1 MSLNATKRKK
11 NIGYLGNP
19 KLKRVGVS
27 ESFTPQQTEEII
39 KCARDPIYFIENY
52 CKIVSLD
59 KGLILFKMYP
69 FQKEYVRALHE
80 NRKVVCMLGRQ
91 MGKTQS
97 TAGYLCWHAIFNEQQ
112 NIALL
117 SYKLAGSKEVL
128 TRIKTMYENLPSFL
142 QLGVAEWNKTSIEL
156 ENGSKIFASA
166 TSPNAVTG
174 KSLNAVYLDEYAVVA
189 NNIAEEFNTS
199 VWPTLSTG
207 ETTKIFAS
215 STPRG
220 RNHFYKLWKEAEEGV
235 NGFKTFYANWDAVPG
250 RDEAW
255 LKTQEIALGPL
266 KFSRDIL
273 CTFENSANTL
283 ISGMATSRLLMRNP
297 IRQDEVGNTK
307 IGRASCRERV

>member
-250 RDEAW
+250 RDE
-255 LKTQEIALGPL
+255 E
-266 KFSRDIL
+266 
-273 CTFENSANTL
+273 
-283 ISGMATSRLLMRNP
+283 
-297 IRQDEVGNTK
+297 
-307 IGRASCRERV
+307 IGRAHV